1 MAHAVL
7 RCWRYRGRVENRAGT
22 YRLVPLLTRE
32 AVEEPGP
39 EVVMRAT
46 ARMKSTGAQTG
57 AQTNRT

>member
-1 MAHAVL
+1 ME
-7 RCWRYRGRVENRAGT
+7 YRAGT

-46 ARMKSTGAQTG
+46 ARMKSTGAQT
-57 AQTNRT
+57 NRT